1 MENSALGRG
10 STSPVDVPGAP
21 WWACHYGVD
30 WRYSGMEYPCRAE
43 SPGSD
48 WSGSGSFLSPPPPS
62 LLSSSSPISVPW
74 MACDGNARHL
84 SDLVEYCGFGSLR
97 SGGYGSE
104 SDDLGSVSSDDE
116 TPPLPPPLSSSPTG
130 LCSSG
135 DVCEGRVCAPY
146 DDKCWRWGSIAV
158 LLMIV
163 ALLILS
169 LAVLL
174 LTLLLSMSIL

>member
-10 STSPVDVPGAP
+10 STSPVDVPGVP
-21 WWACHYGVD
+21 WWAHHYDVD

-62 LLSSSSPISVPW
+62 LLSSSS
-74 MACDGNARHL
+74 
-84 SDLVEYCGFGSLR
+84 LVYCGFGSLR

-158 LLMIV
+158 LLMII